1 MDDEIEIDL
10 KKIIRALLQ
19 RWKWIGAIA
28 FLAGV
33 LGFVFSYLQP
43 RVYEASAVITLTRPS
58 EMANFD
64 PRYQTVNPLTINNKI
79 AMDIAMGDEVVKILY
94 DAWKSPEKDK
104 VAIDTFKNY
113 LEAKGG
119 SDPNIVILAVR
130 LKDAQEAA
138 RLAKLWATELV
149 KRVNLTF
156 GGRDE
161 IQVKFFEK
169 QLADSQQI
177 VAAAAQALQN
187 FEARN
192 ERAELQNKLDSLLN
206 QQNEWLRRIR
216 VIEAIQAD
224 GRLFLEQLR
233 SLPGESR
240 LSSQEQTNLFLLQMR
255 IYGDTLAGISS
266 ASQYQL
272 VVPAAQY
279 QLVVPNLTSE
289 MTVAEYQKN
298 LSAWLDSLETQKSDV
313 KANLDEILPQI
324 EDLQGQIQ
332 GLDNQRKK
340 LDLDYNLATET
351 LTTLSRKYD
360 ETRIAVQ
367 DSNGFASIA
376 SYPVAPKKPV
386 SRHTLRNS
394 GLAFVLG
401 AFVAVFGVLVWDW
414 WTSEEDEKIP
424 PE

>member
-149 KRVNLTF
+149 KRMNLTF

-161 IQVKFFEK
+161 TQVKFFEK
-169 QLADSQQI
+169 QLADSQQV

-192 ERAELQNKLDSLLN
+192 ERAELQNKLNNLLN

-216 VIEAIQAD
+216 VIEAVQAD

-266 ASQYQL
+266 AS
-272 VVPAAQY
+272 QY

-401 AFVAVFGVLVWDW
+401 AFVAVFGILVWDW

>member
-1 MDDEIEIDL
+1 MDDEIDIDL

-149 KRVNLTF
+149 KRMNLTF

-161 IQVKFFEK
+161 TQVKFFEK
-169 QLADSQQI
+169 QLADSQQV

-192 ERAELQNKLDSLLN
+192 ERAELQNKLNNLLN

-216 VIEAIQAD
+216 VIEAVQAD

-266 ASQYQL
+266 AS
-272 VVPAAQY
+272 QY